1 MFDLPFLFYLTDLKK
16 NSYIY
21 LKVKKEGKNK
31 MANLKTLNAN
41 SVDFSFK
48 DSEARKSIEVLKTEK
63 AEAFSVNPPLKYEN
77 NTLSI
82 NLSNYT
88 TTNSFNETTEELN
101 NTINNNNSNLSKKI
115 SDIQKVLTT
124 VFGDGI
130 TIGNNNNIIINQNKI
145 PSLSDYKNTIE
156 NINSSIRVVNTRIN
170 DVNSTLQEDINDKY
184 NEITK
189 KIEAITTDNT
199 ENIEN
204 LQNRVS
210 AIEDKWFKQGSTVPK
225 IDELEAKVNEI
236 YNKLEAMEW
245 I

>member
-1 MFDLPFLFYLTDLKK
+1 
-16 NSYIY
+16 
-21 LKVKKEGKNK
+21 
-31 MANLKTLNAN
+31 MANLKTLNVN

-48 DSEARKSIEVLKTEK
+48 DSEARKNIEALKTEK

-115 SDIQKVLTT
+115 LDIQNILTT

-130 TIGNNNNIIINQNKI
+130 TIDNNNIIINQNKI
-145 PSLSDYKNTIE
+145 PSLSDYESKIE
-156 NINSSIRVVNTRIN
+156 SIDSSIRIVNTRIN
-170 DVNSTLQEDINDKY
+170 DVHSTLQNDINGKY
-184 NEITK
+184 IEITE
-189 KIEAITTDNT
+189 KIETITTDNT

-204 LQNRVS
+204 LKNRVS
-210 AIEDKWFKQGSTVPK
+210 AIEDKWFKQGSSVPR
-225 IDELEAKVNEI
+225 IDELEKKVNEI
-236 YNKLEAMEW
+236 YTKLQSMEW

>member
-1 MFDLPFLFYLTDLKK
+1 
-16 NSYIY
+16 
-21 LKVKKEGKNK
+21 
-31 MANLKTLNAN
+31 MANLKTLNVN

-48 DSEARKSIEVLKTEK
+48 DSEARKNIEALKTEK

-82 NLSNYT
+82 DLSNYT

-115 SDIQKVLTT
+115 LDIQKVLTT

-130 TIGNNNNIIINQNKI
+130 TIDNNNIIINQNKI
-145 PSLSDYKNTIE
+145 PSLSDYESKIE
-156 NINSSIRVVNTRIN
+156 SIVSSIRIVNTRIN
-170 DVNSTLQEDINDKY
+170 DVHSTLQNDINGKY
-184 NEITK
+184 NEITE
-189 KIEAITTDNT
+189 KIETITTDNT

-204 LQNRVS
+204 LKNRVS
-210 AIEDKWFKQGSTVPK
+210 AIEDKWFKQGSSVPR
-225 IDELEAKVNEI
+225 IDELEEKVNKI
-236 YNKLEAMEW
+236 YTKLQSMGW

>member
-1 MFDLPFLFYLTDLKK
+1 
-16 NSYIY
+16 
-21 LKVKKEGKNK
+21 
-31 MANLKTLNAN
+31 MANLKTLNVN

-48 DSEARKSIEVLKTEK
+48 DSEARKNIEALKTEK

-115 SDIQKVLTT
+115 LDIQNILTT

-130 TIGNNNNIIINQNKI
+130 TIDNNNIIINQNKI
-145 PSLSDYKNTIE
+145 PSLSDYESKIE
-156 NINSSIRVVNTRIN
+156 SIDSSIRVVNTRIN
-170 DVNSTLQEDINDKY
+170 DVHSTLQNDINDKY
-184 NEITK
+184 IEITE
-189 KIEAITTDNT
+189 KIKTITTDNT

-204 LQNRVS
+204 LKNRVS
-210 AIEDKWFKQGSTVPK
+210 AIEDKWFKQGSSVPR
-225 IDELEAKVNEI
+225 IDELEKKVNEI
-236 YNKLEAMEW
+236 YTKLQLMEW

>member
-1 MFDLPFLFYLTDLKK
+1 
-16 NSYIY
+16 
-21 LKVKKEGKNK
+21 
-31 MANLKTLNAN
+31 MANLKTLNVN

-48 DSEARKSIEVLKTEK
+48 DSEARKNIEALKTEK

-115 SDIQKVLTT
+115 LDIQNVLTT

-130 TIGNNNNIIINQNKI
+130 TIDNNNIIINQNKI
-145 PSLSDYKNTIE
+145 PYLSDYESKIE
-156 NINSSIRVVNTRIN
+156 SIDSSIRIVNTRIN
-170 DVNSTLQEDINDKY
+170 EVHSTLQNDINGKY
-184 NEITK
+184 NEITE
-189 KIEAITTDNT
+189 KIETITTDNT

-204 LQNRVS
+204 LKNRVS
-210 AIEDKWFKQGSTVPK
+210 AIEDKWFKQGSSVPR
-225 IDELEAKVNEI
+225 INELEEKVNEI
-236 YNKLEAMEW
+236 YTKLQLMGW

>member
-1 MFDLPFLFYLTDLKK
+1 
-16 NSYIY
+16 
-21 LKVKKEGKNK
+21 
-31 MANLKTLNAN
+31 MANLKTLNVN

-48 DSEARKSIEVLKTEK
+48 DSEARKSIEALKTEK

-88 TTNSFNETTEELN
+88 TANSFNETTEELN

-145 PSLSDYKNTIE
+145 PSLSDYESKIE
-156 NINSSIRVVNTRIN
+156 SIDSSIRVVNTRIN
-170 DVNSTLQEDINDKY
+170 DVNSTLQKDINDKY
-184 NEITK
+184 NEIIE
-189 KIEAITTDNT
+189 KIETITTNNT
-199 ENIEN
+199 ENITN
-204 LQNRVS
+204 LDNRVS
-210 AIEDKWFKQGSTVPK
+210 AIENKWFIPGSSDSR
-225 IDELEAKVNEI
+225 IDEIEEKVNKI
-236 YNKLEAMEW
+236 YDTLKNLNMIKG
-245 I
+245 

>member
-1 MFDLPFLFYLTDLKK
+1 
-16 NSYIY
+16 
-21 LKVKKEGKNK
+21 
-31 MANLKTLNAN
+31 MANLKTLNVN

-48 DSEARKSIEVLKTEK
+48 DSEARKSIEALKTEK

-88 TTNSFNETTEELN
+88 TANSFNETTEELN

-115 SDIQKVLTT
+115 SNIQKVLTT

-145 PSLSDYKNTIE
+145 PSLSDYESKIE
-156 NINSSIRVVNTRIN
+156 SIGSSIRVVNTRIN
-170 DVNSTLQEDINDKY
+170 DINSTLQDDINDKY
-184 NEITK
+184 KEITE

-199 ENIEN
+199 ENIAS

-210 AIEDKWFKQGSTVPK
+210 AIEDKLFIPGSSDSR
-225 IDELEAKVNEI
+225 IDEIEEKVNKI
-236 YNKLEAMEW
+236 YDTLKNLNMIKD
-245 I
+245 

>member
-1 MFDLPFLFYLTDLKK
+1 
-16 NSYIY
+16 
-21 LKVKKEGKNK
+21 
-31 MANLKTLNAN
+31 MANLKTLNVN

-48 DSEARKSIEVLKTEK
+48 DSEARKNIEALKTEK

-115 SDIQKVLTT
+115 LDIQNVLTT

-130 TIGNNNNIIINQNKI
+130 TIDNNNIIINQNKI
-145 PSLSDYKNTIE
+145 PSLSDYESKIE
-156 NINSSIRVVNTRIN
+156 SIDSSIRVVNTRIN
-170 DVNSTLQEDINDKY
+170 DVHSTLQNDINDKY
-184 NEITK
+184 IEITE
-189 KIEAITTDNT
+189 KIKTITTDNT

-204 LQNRVS
+204 LKNRVS
-210 AIEDKWFKQGSTVPK
+210 AIEDKWFKQGSSVPR
-225 IDELEAKVNEI
+225 IDELEKKVNEI
-236 YNKLEAMEW
+236 YTKLQLMGW

>member
-1 MFDLPFLFYLTDLKK
+1 
-16 NSYIY
+16 
-21 LKVKKEGKNK
+21 
-31 MANLKTLNAN
+31 MANLKTLNVN

-48 DSEARKSIEVLKTEK
+48 DSEARKNIEALKIEK

-82 NLSNYT
+82 DLSNYT

-115 SDIQKVLTT
+115 LDIQNVLTT

-130 TIGNNNNIIINQNKI
+130 TIDNNNIIINQNKI
-145 PSLSDYKNTIE
+145 PSLSDYESKIE
-156 NINSSIRVVNTRIN
+156 SIDSSIRVVNTRIN
-170 DVNSTLQEDINDKY
+170 DVHSTLQNDINDKY
-184 NEITK
+184 IEITE
-189 KIEAITTDNT
+189 KIKTITTDNT

-204 LQNRVS
+204 LKNRVS
-210 AIEDKWFKQGSTVPK
+210 AIEDKWFEQGSSVPR
-225 IDELEAKVNEI
+225 IDELEKKVNEI
-236 YNKLEAMEW
+236 YTKLQLMEW

>member
-1 MFDLPFLFYLTDLKK
+1 
-16 NSYIY
+16 
-21 LKVKKEGKNK
+21 
-31 MANLKTLNAN
+31 MANLKTLNVN

-48 DSEARKSIEVLKTEK
+48 DSEARKNIEALKTEK

-82 NLSNYT
+82 DLSNYT

-115 SDIQKVLTT
+115 LDIQNVLTT

-130 TIGNNNNIIINQNKI
+130 TIDNNNIIINQNKI
-145 PSLSDYKNTIE
+145 PSLSDYESKIE
-156 NINSSIRVVNTRIN
+156 SIDSSIRVVNTRIN
-170 DVNSTLQEDINDKY
+170 DVHSTLQNDINDKY
-184 NEITK
+184 IEITE
-189 KIEAITTDNT
+189 KIKTITTDNT

-204 LQNRVS
+204 LKNRVS
-210 AIEDKWFKQGSTVPK
+210 AIEDKWFKQGSSVPR
-225 IDELEAKVNEI
+225 IDELEEKVNKI
-236 YNKLEAMEW
+236 YTKLETMGW

>member
-1 MFDLPFLFYLTDLKK
+1 
-16 NSYIY
+16 
-21 LKVKKEGKNK
+21 
-31 MANLKTLNAN
+31 MANLKTLNVN

-48 DSEARKSIEVLKTEK
+48 DSEARKNIEALKTEK

-115 SDIQKVLTT
+115 LDIQNILTT

-130 TIGNNNNIIINQNKI
+130 TIDNNNIIINQNKI
-145 PSLSDYKNTIE
+145 PSLSDYESKIE
-156 NINSSIRVVNTRIN
+156 SIDSSIRVVNTRIN
-170 DVNSTLQEDINDKY
+170 DVHSTLQNDINDKY
-184 NEITK
+184 IEITE
-189 KIEAITTDNT
+189 KIKTITTDNT

-204 LQNRVS
+204 LKNRVS
-210 AIEDKWFKQGSTVPK
+210 AIEDKWFKQGSSVPR
-225 IDELEAKVNEI
+225 IDELEEKVNKI
-236 YNKLEAMEW
+236 YTKLQSMGW